1 MASALRATQKV
12 MVAVAVVTLCVAV
25 GATLAI
31 PVYAQSLGEIP
42 RPPSNLAA
50 ASTADTVTLTWD
62 DPGDGTITGY
72 KIFSRATAT
81 QSYLAVLVP
90 DTGSSG
96 TTYTV
101 RGLEPDTE
109 YQFAAQAIN
118 GVGSSGAS
126 QIVTVSTKSQTGQPV
141 PPPPTPTTPTPT
153 TPPDITALISVIEN
167 LTDII
172 EGLALKITVLETEIA
187 KLKGTLSGQPVLP
200 ITDSG
205 NFIPIYYA
213 ATSHSN
219 LVQKSYYE
227 DRLFLE
233 NFTGRLS
240 QTLALPH
247 DVYLTMDECGEPQAV
262 YYLDYKRI
270 VICYELVTFLE
281 GRLAPYYNTN
291 EELSRGVSG
300 FVTWVMLH
308 ELGHALIDVYDL
320 PVTGNEEDAVDQ
332 FATIIALEYI
342 PPDQAGNILFSTL
355 RVWSLGQNNILTEG
369 QLAGP
374 HSLALQR
381 FYNVACW
388 MYGSDVHAFSNF
400 VDNGFLTESRA
411 SQCQPEYER
420 MSESWYRLVSPFLIN
435 PGSVQPP

>member
-1 MASALRATQKV
+1 
-12 MVAVAVVTLCVAV
+12 MVVAVVTLCVVV

-31 PVYAQSLGEIP
+31 PTYAQSLEKP
-42 RPPSNLAA
+42 ARPSNLAA
-50 ASTADTVTLTWD
+50 TSTSSTVALTWD
-62 DPGDGTITGY
+62 NPGDRTITGY
-72 KIFSRATAT
+72 KILSRVVATESILT
-81 QSYLAVLVP
+81 PLVS
-90 DTGSSG
+90 DTGHAG
-96 TTYTV
+96 TFYTV
-101 RGLEPDTE
+101 RGLEPSTR
-109 YQFAAQAIN
+109 YQFAVVAVN
-118 GVGSSGAS
+118 GAGNSIPS
-126 QIVTVSTKSQTGQPV
+126 QIVTVSTRSQTAPPV
-141 PPPPTPTTPTPT
+141 PPSPTTPVPQPPTPTVPTSSIT
-153 TPPDITALISVIEN
+153 LLANIIDNLTNVIEGLSLKITALE
-167 LTDII
+167 
-172 EGLALKITVLETEIA
+172 AEIA
-187 KLKGTLSGQPVLP
+187 DLKGTLGGQIVVPV
-200 ITDSG
+200 TDSG

-240 QTLALPH
+240 QTLVLPY

-400 VDNGFLTESRA
+400 VNNGFLTESRA